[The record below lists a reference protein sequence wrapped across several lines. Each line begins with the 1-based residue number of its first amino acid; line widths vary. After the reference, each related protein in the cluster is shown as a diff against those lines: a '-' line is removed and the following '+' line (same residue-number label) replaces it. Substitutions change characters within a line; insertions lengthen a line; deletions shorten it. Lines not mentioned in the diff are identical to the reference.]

1 MKLSINDRLQFQY
14 LLPVQGNFK
23 TLETVEKILNKLRVE
38 KADEEEREFVFS
50 KDEMDLLRQS
60 IHVLD
65 QSNKLNLQSLSTIR
79 KIMEESNE

>member
-1 MKLSINDRLQFQY
+1 MKLSVNDRLQFQY

-38 KADEEEREFVFS
+38 TADEEEREFVFS

-65 QSNKLNLQSLSTIR
+65 QSNKLNLQSLPTIR
-79 KIMEESNE
+79 KIMEEIQ

>member
-1 MKLSINDRLQFQY
+1 MKLSVNDRLQFQY

-23 TLETVEKILNKLRVE
+23 TLEMVEKILAKLRIE
-38 KADEEEREFVFS
+38 KTDEEEREFVFS

-65 QSNKLNLQSLSTIR
+65 QSNKLNLQSLPTIR
-79 KIMEESNE
+79 KIMEEIQ